1 MKMINWFA
9 LSYPA
14 SEAALWALQHCVQL
28 RPDVGPGSRP
38 ADRQF
43 SLHLAD
49 EQCAHTGLWARRGP
63 ANHPES
69 CLAHQRPPAAAEA
82 PVLLR
87 PGQQHRLRCV
97 GASKKHEEGW
107 QGHCVQHATA
117 GGGELPACTNLRHHR
132 GQDELLWYDL
142 QEGDRKRQVSLSSL
156 FAGNS
161 ISTFQS
167 RPPIFLFDK
176 FTQRF
181 DIYCSLLWCNIDRID
196 ACSLFGAPCLPCLKS
211 FLSWSVIKVSYLTFP
226 LKRLSAALEAI
237 L

>member
-28 RPDVGPGSRP
+28 RPDVGPGGRP
-38 ADRQF
+38 ADRQL

-49 EQCAHTGLWARRGP
+49 EQRAHTGLWARRGP

-69 CLAHQRPPAAAEA
+69 GLAHQRPPAAAEA

-97 GASKKHEEGW
+97 GATKKHEEGR
-107 QGHCVQHATA
+107 QGHRVQHAAA

-142 QEGDRKRQVSLSSL
+142 QEGDRKRQVSPPVFLS
-156 FAGNS
+156 
-161 ISTFQS
+161 QS
-167 RPPIFLFDK
+167 V
-176 FTQRF
+176 
-181 DIYCSLLWCNIDRID
+181 DIYCSPLWYNIDRVD
-196 ACSLFGAPCLPCLKS
+196 AGSLFGAPCFPCLKS
-211 FLSWSVIKVSYLTFP
+211 FLSWSVIIVSYLTFP
-226 LKRLSAALEAI
+226 LKRLYVALETI